1 MKNRFIRST
10 LAFGLVLFLSFAVF
24 ALAQGQRSAP
34 AAGAAPRAATP
45 AANAAAVDVNGKKFN
60 PHDFS
65 GIWIRRGGNRGF
77 GPPNSWPPLTP
88 AGEAVIK
95 ARIPTPGYN
104 RHPLVKKI
112 DDPKDTNDPTFECNP
127 KGFPRIVLDTAH
139 DYNEWVTLPDRM
151 YNLWQEARVPR
162 EIWLD
167 GRKVPSGQQLEDLG
181 PSWYGESVG
190 HWEGDTLVVTTVG
203 LDDRAWL
210 DQYAFPKSFNA
221 KIEERY
227 KMTDPNTLELQLT
240 LTDPEMY
247 TKPWVSDLKTWKK
260 EPRKNVTWN
269 GWYGLFSGLGE
280 LICAPMNSNPLI
292 SSGKGGD

>member
-1 MKNRFIRST
+1 MKNRFMRSM
-10 LAFGLVLFLSFAVF
+10 LAFGLVLFLSFTLF

-34 AAGAAPRAATP
+34 AAGAAPRTATP

-95 ARIPTPGYN
+95 TRIPTPGYN
-104 RHPLVKKI
+104 RHPLVRKI

-167 GRKVPSGQQLEDLG
+167 GRPVPSGQQLEDRG
-181 PSWYGESVG
+181 PSWYGEPVDRL
-190 HWEGDTLVVTTVG
+190 EGE
-203 LDDRAWL
+203 A
-210 DQYAFPKSFNA
+210 
-221 KIEERY
+221 
-227 KMTDPNTLELQLT
+227 
-240 LTDPEMY
+240 
-247 TKPWVSDLKTWKK
+247 
-260 EPRKNVTWN
+260 
-269 GWYGLFSGLGE
+269 
-280 LICAPMNSNPLI
+280 
-292 SSGKGGD
+292 